1 MEKLN
6 EYVDYLSFERG
17 LSKLTRENYARD
29 LQLLS
34 RAIADTPQISTT
46 DAITTQ
52 HIRRFVA
59 NLHSRG
65 LGGKSIARVLSS
77 WRSYFNFLI
86 KRHGFEANPCLG
98 LKAPKSPKSLP
109 QALSTDEAV
118 KLVNAP
124 DDSLLAIRDHAMLEL
139 FYSSGLRLSELVN
152 LDLNA
157 LDMAE
162 AQVTVTGKGNKTRIV
177 PVGSHAI
184 KALQNWLLARINI
197 NLLNTPLP
205 DKQAIFLT
213 ERGTRISPRAVQY
226 RIKQLAIQQGIASNA
241 YPHLLRHSFAT
252 HVLQS
257 SGDLRAVQ
265 ELLGH
270 ANISTTQVYTHLDF
284 QHLAKVYDAAHPR
297 AKKDAPKKGEAAK
310 EAAKNELVQKVATN
324 NK

>member
-1 MEKLN
+1 MDKLDQ
-6 EYVDYLSFERG
+6 YFDYLTFERG
-17 LSKLTRENYARD
+17 LSLLTRENYARD

-34 RAIADTPQISTT
+34 RAIAELPKLTVVE
-46 DAITTQ
+46 AINSQ
-52 HIRRFVA
+52 HIRRFAA

-86 KRHGFEANPCLG
+86 KRHGFKANPCLG
-98 LKAPKSPKSLP
+98 IKAPKSPKSLP

-118 KLVNAP
+118 KLVNLTE
-124 DDSLLAIRDHAMLEL
+124 DSRLAIRDHAILEL
-139 FYSSGLRLSELVN
+139 FYSSGLRLSELVR
-152 LDLNA
+152 LDLSA
-157 LDMAE
+157 LDLAE
-162 AQVTVTGKGNKTRIV
+162 AEVTVTGKGNKTRIV

-184 KALQNWLLARINI
+184 SALQHWLTARTHIS
-197 NLLNTPLP
+197 LVNTAAE
-205 DKQAIFLT
+205 DVNAVFLT

-226 RIKQLAIQQGIASNA
+226 RLKQLAIQQGISSDVH
-241 YPHLLRHSFAT
+241 PHLLRHSFAT
-252 HVLQS
+252 HLLQS

-297 AKKDAPKKGEAAK
+297 AKKDNTKK
-310 EAAKNELVQKVATN
+310 N
-324 NK
+324 ND